1 MKTKIFALAT
11 ALLLSGLMSGISY
24 AEPPTLVTN
33 IPFAFQVG
41 NQTLPAGDYRVET
54 EVTGA
59 AKFQFLRHVDSNRVV
74 ILSTL
79 PVESKAEGGDPM
91 LIFHRYGQT
100 YFLAQI
106 WNGTAEGRE
115 LPESRR
121 EKEMARWD
129 WSSELSLLLHPATA
143 ATQLRHSA

>member
-11 ALLLSGLMSGISY
+11 ALLLSGLAASISY
-24 AEPPTLVTN
+24 AEPPVLVTN
-33 IPFAFQVG
+33 IPFEFHVG
-41 NQTLPAGDYRVET
+41 NQTLPPGDYRVET
-54 EVTGA
+54 ELAGSA
-59 AKFQFLRHVDSNRVV
+59 RFQMLRQVDTNRVV

-100 YFLAQI
+100 YFLSQI
-106 WNGTAEGRE
+106 WNGAAEGRE
-115 LPESRR
+115 LPESHR
-121 EKEMARWD
+121 EKEMARWE
-129 WSSELSLLLHPATA
+129 WSSELSLLLHPTTA